1 MRSIIKANPYKYFKY
16 VMVIFMVLAILLVIL
31 KKNTSVSLGELFNP
45 KLKKIEGKVNH
56 FMAEGFNINIT
67 YLYYKGNQKDIQ
79 KNIEIFKEIINYL
92 DDKYEDEQDIFK
104 RGKVS
109 VKLIQMGNNSKERL
123 DNFTKLLNYAFSKNI
138 FLWISAFH
146 HKEIQEERET
156 FIYLKERG
164 YSNLGIT
171 IACYHENVDNY
182 VNYILSKGG
191 NIRLVK
197 GYYNDGTVRD
207 WDDVTRKYLN
217 NAKKII
223 KDSNYHQLATH
234 DIKNVIAPLNK
245 IKNLNQLYNI
255 EIGFFVNSMGH
266 LQKELKKYDL
276 KIHNKCVFL
285 VFGKKFSYI
294 RTNFKHISFE
304 RLLRVKN
311 II

>member
-1 MRSIIKANPYKYFKY
+1 
-16 VMVIFMVLAILLVIL
+16 MVLVILLVIL
-31 KKNTSVSLGELFNP
+31 KKNTSVTLGELFNP
-45 KLKKIEGKVNH
+45 QLKKIEGKVNH
-56 FMAEGFNINIT
+56 FMSKGFNINIT

-109 VKLIQMGNNSKERL
+109 VKLIQMGNTPEERL
-123 DNFTKLLNYAFSKNI
+123 KNFTELVNHAFSKNI
-138 FLWISAFH
+138 FIWISAFH
-146 HKEIQEERET
+146 YKQIEEERNT
-156 FIYLKERG
+156 YLFLKERG
-164 YSNLGIT
+164 YINLGIT
-171 IACYHENVDNY
+171 IACYHEGINSYVDL
-182 VNYILSKGG
+182 ILYKGG

-197 GYYNDGTVRD
+197 GYYNDGTIKN
-207 WDDVTRKYLN
+207 WDIVTKNYLN

-234 DIKNVIAPLNK
+234 DIKNILAPLNK
-245 IKNLNQLYNI
+245 IKDLNTKTNI
-255 EIGFFVNSMGH
+255 EMAFFVNSVKH
-266 LQKELKKYDL
+266 LKREFKKYNL
-276 KIHNKCVFL
+276 KINNKCMFL

-294 RTNFKHISFE
+294 RTNIRHISFE